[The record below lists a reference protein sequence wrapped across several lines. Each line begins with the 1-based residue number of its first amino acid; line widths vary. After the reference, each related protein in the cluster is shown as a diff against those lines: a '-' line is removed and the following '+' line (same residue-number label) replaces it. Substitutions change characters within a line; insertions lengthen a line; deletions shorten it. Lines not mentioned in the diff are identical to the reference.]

1 MMMPTQ
7 GEIIREVWNDNL
19 EKEFLVIQDLAE
31 ECQIVALVSKWIKRK
46 NVSYV
51 WFDLFAQDTEF
62 PGVLV
67 QQVS

>member
-31 ECQIVALVSKWIKRK
+31 EC
-46 NVSYV
+46 
-51 WFDLFAQDTEF
+51 
-62 PGVLV
+62 
-67 QQVS
+67 